1 MALEIS
7 ETPGRPYKIN
17 LPTFEGPLDLLL
29 YLIRKDEL
37 DIWDIPIARI
47 TDEYLSH
54 LELMQELNLDIAG
67 EFLLM
72 AATLTTL
79 KSRMLL
85 PTETGQSPEEIEDP
99 RTELVE
105 RLLEYQRYREAA
117 EGLSKRV
124 VLNRDVFERGQSAVK
139 LPEGEP
145 IVLPEVTLFELLSAL
160 QDVLG
165 RAQARGYIHTVSAER
180 FSVVERIHW
189 LHDHI
194 RSAGPVGFRAMFGE
208 LGQKMDV
215 VMTFLA
221 LLEMLK
227 ANILTLELDLSRLPE
242 AVRRKLLGEDGPVQV
257 PATKTG
263 RQKLPV
269 AESAMGAAP
278 VQTGGADSTHAQAL
292 SPVSSLDE
300 SSLDEED
307 ALEDELLDD
316 ELLLDDEDAQ
326 EEPGEPEDPELLAL
340 TTLLSRGD
348 GPLPVV
354 TGPEERQ
361 KPVPEL
367 LPGGANDHAWSD
379 ELDAE
384 LAEELKSIVHKPL
397 STSRRRKRVPPPEP
411 PIVVINDLDWIVREK
426 NPGTDLLM
434 DWRGID

>member
-37 DIWDIPIARI
+37 DIWDIPISRI
-47 TDEYLSH
+47 TDEYLTH

-85 PTETGQSPEEIEDP
+85 PSETGKPLEEVEDP

-124 VLNRDVFERGQSAVK
+124 VLNRDVFERGQTAVK
-139 LPEGEP
+139 LPEGTP
-145 IVLPEVTLFELLSAL
+145 VILPEVSLFELMSAL

-189 LHDHI
+189 LHDHV
-194 RSAGPVGFRAMFGE
+194 RLSGPVSFRGMFSE
-208 LGQKMDV
+208 IHDKMDIV
-215 VMTFLA
+215 LTFLA

-227 ANILTLELDLSRLPE
+227 ANILTLELDVSRLPE
-242 AVRRKLLGEDGPVQV
+242 QVRRRLAGEPEAEDGSGAGP
-257 PATKTG
+257 
-263 RQKLPV
+263 RFKLPV
-269 AESAMGAAP
+269 AEGRDVRIQADGSVQIPLSAGPAE
-278 VQTGGADSTHAQAL
+278 T
-292 SPVSSLDE
+292 SL
-300 SSLDEED
+300 LED
-307 ALEDELLDD
+307 DGDELLDEGLELD
-316 ELLLDDEDAQ
+316 EDEPLEPDVEPLLDGGTGTAVGAAAS
-326 EEPGEPEDPELLAL
+326 PAL
-340 TTLLSRGD
+340 TEVALA
-348 GPLPVV
+348 PLPSSW
-354 TGPEERQ
+354 E
-361 KPVPEL
+361 
-367 LPGGANDHAWSD
+367 AD
-379 ELDAE
+379 LDAH
-384 LAEELKSIVHKPL
+384 LDEELRTVTHRPL
-397 STSRRRKRVPPPEP
+397 APGRRRRRAPPPEAP
-411 PIVVINDLDWIVREK
+411 LVLINDLDWIVKERH
-426 NPGTDLLM
+426 PGVELLM
-434 DWRGID
+434 DWRGIE